1 MFLLGV
7 EGLFF
12 NVFFSLISRM
22 GHLRNHNA
30 QRSIQ
35 SQKPKICKKKKN
47 RIDLYKGG
55 SSCRSFNTGLPPNIP
70 TYLKIRI
77 ADSDIT

>member
-22 GHLRNHNA
+22 GHLRNNHA

-35 SQKPKICKKKKN
+35 SQKPKISKKKN

-77 ADSDIT
+77 ADGDIT